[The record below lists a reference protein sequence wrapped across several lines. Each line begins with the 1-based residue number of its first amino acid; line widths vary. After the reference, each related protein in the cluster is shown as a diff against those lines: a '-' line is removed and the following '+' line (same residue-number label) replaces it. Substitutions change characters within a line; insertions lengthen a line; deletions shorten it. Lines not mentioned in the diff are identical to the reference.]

1 MTKEFLC
8 SLLGVAG
15 STIASLL
22 GGWDTSIQ
30 ALVIFMG
37 VDYALGITC
46 AAVFRK
52 SPKSK
57 SGTLQ
62 SKAGWKGLCKKAAT
76 LLLVLAAAQ
85 LDAVLGTS
93 YIRDA
98 VCIAFMSN
106 ELISILENV
115 GIMGV
120 KFPEPLKRAIEILQ
134 DKSHG
139 GKDGC

>member
-8 SLLGVAG
+8 SALGIAG
-15 STIASLL
+15 CWIASLF
-22 GGWDTSIQ
+22 GGWDASIQ
-30 ALVIFMG
+30 ALVIFMS
-37 VDYALGITC
+37 VDYIMGFTC
-46 AAVFRK
+46 AAVFRR

-57 SGTLQ
+57 TGALQ

-106 ELISILENV
+106 ELISMLENV

-120 KFPEPLKRAIEILQ
+120 KFPEPLRRAIEILQ
-134 DKSHG
+134 DKSDG

>member
-8 SLLGVAG
+8 SALGIAG
-15 STIASLL
+15 CWIASLF
-22 GGWDTSIQ
+22 GGWDASIH

-37 VDYALGITC
+37 VDYIMGFTC
-46 AAVFRK
+46 AAVFRR

-57 SGTLQ
+57 TGALQ

-106 ELISILENV
+106 ELISMLENV

-120 KFPEPLKRAIEILQ
+120 KFPEPLRRAIEILQ
-134 DKSHG
+134 DKSDG